1 MRLQWGSAF
10 VLVGMS
16 GSAIVAIAPLF
27 REPPREQGAAFY
39 RKLLEHNA
47 YMGGMASFA
56 IQPDGWVILHAG
68 RALKGM
74 DSNEFATMV
83 AGVGRFADQFDD
95 TADRGVLR
103 EPARSDEPGT
113 APERAGYGLAAPAE
127 DRLRAANRPLRGIR
141 IAIVRRAAGPADRAD
156 IEVDGSC
163 IAERAA
169 RRGHVRLTV
178 VE

>member
-1 MRLQWGSAF
+1 MSTTPSLEKLLQDSGLAEKAQILEQNLIRLQWGSAF
-10 VLVGMS
+10 VIVGVS

-27 REPPREQGAAFY
+27 RELPKDKVHDFY

-74 DSNEFATMV
+74 DANEFANMV

-95 TADRGVLR
+95 QLIGEFYVDQ
-103 EPARSDEPGT
+103 
-113 APERAGYGLAAPAE
+113 PEATNQAA
-127 DRLRAANRPLRGIR
+127 
-141 IAIVRRAAGPADRAD
+141 VQ
-156 IEVDGSC
+156 
-163 IAERAA
+163 
-169 RRGHVRLTV
+169 
-178 VE
+178 